1 MASAGSGPAAEL
13 LARTRDG
20 VLLYGLTPPRQATT
34 PDQADSIAAA
44 TLARLQS
51 VQVDGL
57 ILYDVDAEA
66 DRTQAPRPF
75 PFMPMMDPA
84 HFLHHYLT
92 DWAGPVIVYRAVG
105 KYTGNQLD
113 RWLSEADR
121 DRVLTVLVGAAS
133 RHQMVKTSLPEAYRR
148 HAALSLPPRMGGVV
162 IAERHADSGTE
173 HLRMLRKQDAG
184 CEFFVSQVCY
194 DLDHTRN
201 LLSDYT
207 HSCRDRGLEP
217 QPVVLTLAPC
227 GSVKTLEFM
236 TWLGIDVPR
245 WLRAAIT
252 SGDPLTASYE
262 QCLLNARAL
271 IAYCRRLG
279 LPFGINVES
288 LTNRK
293 LEIEASIDLARQI
306 RTLLGLTDPL
316 FPARHSFGDGSSTGV
331 RAAKTGG
338 PPPAESGRHEGRS
351 IPRD

>member
-1 MASAGSGPAAEL
+1 MDFAKTATAAGL
-13 LARTRDG
+13 MDRTRDG
-20 VLLYGLTPPRQATT
+20 VLLYGLTPPRQTTT
-34 PDQADSIAAA
+34 PDQADAVAAA
-44 TLARLQS
+44 ALTRLRS

-66 DRTQAPRPF
+66 DRTEAPRPF

-84 HFLHHYLT
+84 HFLDDHLA

-105 KYTGNQLD
+105 KYTGDQLD
-113 RWLSEADR
+113 NWWSKADR

-133 RHQMVKTSLPEAYRR
+133 RHQVVRTSLSEAYRR
-148 HAALSLPPRMGGVV
+148 HAGLSLPPRMGGVV
-162 IAERHADSGTE
+162 ITERHATSGTE
-173 HLRMLRKQDAG
+173 HARMLRKQDSG

-194 DLDHTRN
+194 DLDQTRN

-207 HSCRDRGLEP
+207 HGCRDRGLDP
-217 QPVVLTLAPC
+217 KPVVLTLAPC

-236 TWLGIDVPR
+236 AWLGIDVPR
-245 WLRAAIT
+245 WLRAEIT
-252 SGDPLTASYE
+252 HGDPLTASYE

-293 LEIEASIDLARQI
+293 LEIDASIDLAREI
-306 RTLLGLTDPL
+306 RDLLG
-316 FPARHSFGDGSSTGV
+316 
-331 RAAKTGG
+331 
-338 PPPAESGRHEGRS
+338 
-351 IPRD
+351 

>member
-1 MASAGSGPAAEL
+1 MNSAPTATAAEL
-13 LARTRDG
+13 LARTRGG
-20 VLLYGLTPPRQATT
+20 VLLYGLTPPRQTST
-34 PDQADSIAAA
+34 RDQADSIAAA
-44 TLARLQS
+44 ALTRLRS

-66 DRTQAPRPF
+66 DRTVAPRPF

-84 HFLHHYLT
+84 HFLDHHLA
-92 DWAGPVIVYRAVG
+92 DWAGSVIVYRAVG

-113 RWLSEADR
+113 HWLSEADR

-133 RHQMVKTSLPEAYRR
+133 RHQMVQTSLPEAYRR

-162 IAERHADSGTE
+162 IAERHAESGTE

-207 HSCRDRGLEP
+207 HSCRDRGLDP
-217 QPVVLTLAPC
+217 HPVVLTLAPC

-245 WLRAAIT
+245 WLRAEINR
-252 SGDPLTASYE
+252 GDPLTASYE

-293 LEIEASIDLARQI
+293 LEIDASIDLAREI
-306 RTLLGLTDPL
+306 RNLLG
-316 FPARHSFGDGSSTGV
+316 
-331 RAAKTGG
+331 
-338 PPPAESGRHEGRS
+338 
-351 IPRD
+351 

>member
-1 MASAGSGPAAEL
+1 VRGSDGAAESAGAAQL
-13 LARTRDG
+13 LARCRDG
-20 VLLYGLTPPRQATT
+20 VLLYGLTPPRQTT
-34 PDQADSIAAA
+34 TTEQAGAVAEAAL
-44 TLARLQS
+44 TRLRS

-57 ILYDVDAEA
+57 VLYDVDAEA
-66 DRTQAPRPF
+66 DRSPAPRPF

-84 HFLHHYLT
+84 VFLERHLT
-92 DWAGPVIVYRAVG
+92 EWAGPVVVYRAVG
-105 KYTGNQLD
+105 KYTGDQLD
-113 RWLSEADR
+113 SWWSGVDR

-133 RHQMVKTSLPEAYRR
+133 RHQAVRTSLSEAYRW
-148 HAALSLPPRMGGVV
+148 HAGLSLPPRMGGVV
-162 IAERHADSGTE
+162 IAERHAASGTE
-173 HLRMLRKQDAG
+173 HARMLRKQDAG

-207 HSCRDRGLEP
+207 HGCRDRGLDP
-217 QPVVLTLAPC
+217 KPVVLTLAPC

-245 WLRAAIT
+245 WLRVEIT
-252 SGDPLTASYE
+252 RGDPLTASYE

-293 LEIEASIDLARQI
+293 LEIDASIDLVREI
-306 RTLLGLTDPL
+306 RDLLG
-316 FPARHSFGDGSSTGV
+316 
-331 RAAKTGG
+331 
-338 PPPAESGRHEGRS
+338 
-351 IPRD
+351 

>member
-1 MASAGSGPAAEL
+1 MDSAPTATAAEL
-13 LARTRDG
+13 LARTRGG
-20 VLLYGLTPPRQATT
+20 VLLYGLTPPRQTST
-34 PDQADSIAAA
+34 RDQADSIAAA
-44 TLARLQS
+44 ALTRLRS

-66 DRTQAPRPF
+66 DRTVAPRPF

-84 HFLHHYLT
+84 HFLDHYLA
-92 DWAGPVIVYRAVG
+92 DWAGSVIVYRAVG

-113 RWLSEADR
+113 HWLSEADR

-133 RHQMVKTSLPEAYRR
+133 RHQVVQTSLPEAYRR

-162 IAERHADSGTE
+162 IAERHAESGTE

-207 HSCRDRGLEP
+207 HSCHDRGLDP
-217 QPVVLTLAPC
+217 HPVVLTLAPC

-245 WLRAAIT
+245 WLRAEINR
-252 SGDPLTASYE
+252 GDPLTASYE

-293 LEIEASIDLARQI
+293 LEIDASIDLAREI
-306 RTLLGLTDPL
+306 RNLLG
-316 FPARHSFGDGSSTGV
+316 
-331 RAAKTGG
+331 AK
-338 PPPAESGRHEGRS
+338 SGGRS
-351 IPRD
+351 I